1 MNDVVRY
8 VGQSWDTILGYLGE
22 HLVMSVV
29 PVALALVFA
38 VPLGW
43 WAARRPVLTSVLL
56 SMGGI
61 AYSIPSI
68 ALFIVLPLVFGYQII
83 SLTNIIVALT
93 IYSTALLVRNVIDG
107 LESVPDDV
115 RLSATALGYGRLGRL
130 LSVELPV
137 AVPVIAAGLRVVTV
151 TNVSMVSVGALIGKG
166 GLGNLFMEGLRSD
179 YMAPIIVGL
188 VLSVLLALS
197 LDGLLVLGQRWLT
210 PWVRVRVRAGR

>member
-1 MNDVVRY
+1 VNELVEY
-8 VGQSWDTILGYLGE
+8 VGDSWDTILGELGE
-22 HLVMSVV
+22 HVVMSIV
-29 PVALALVFA
+29 PVVLALCFSI
-38 VPLGW
+38 PLGW
-43 WAARRPVLTSVLL
+43 WAARRPALTSMLL

-130 LSVELPV
+130 TSVELPV
-137 AVPVIAAGLRVVTV
+137 AVPVITAGLRVVTV

-179 YMAPIIVGL
+179 FMAPIVVGL
-188 VLSVLLALS
+188 VLSVLLALA
-197 LDGLLVLGQRWLT
+197 LDGMLVLGQRWLT
-210 PWVRVRVRAGR
+210 PWIRVRAT

>member
-1 MNDVVRY
+1 VSELADY

-22 HLVMSVV
+22 HTLMSVV
-29 PVALALVFA
+29 PIVLALCFA

-43 WAARRPVLTSVLL
+43 WAARRPALASVLL
-56 SMGGI
+56 SLGGV

-83 SLTNIIVALT
+83 SFTNIIVALT

-130 LSVELPV
+130 VSVELPV

-179 YMAPIIVGL
+179 YMAPIVVGL
-188 VLSVLLALS
+188 VLSVLLALT

-210 PWVRVRVRAGR
+210 PWVRAREVG

>member
-1 MNDVVRY
+1 MTSLLEY
-8 VGQSWDTILGYLGE
+8 VAQSQREILDS
-22 HLVMSVV
+22 LVAHVIMSVV

-38 VPLGW
+38 LPLGW

-56 SMGGI
+56 SLGGV

-68 ALFIVLPLVFGYQII
+68 ALFIVLPLVFGYQIL

-107 LESVPDDV
+107 LESVPEDV
-115 RLSATALGYGRLGRL
+115 RLSATALGYGRLSRL
-130 LSVELPV
+130 VSIELPV

-151 TNVSMVSVGALIGKG
+151 ANVSMVSVGALVGTG
-166 GLGNLFMEGLRSD
+166 GLGDLFLIGLRSD
-179 YMAPIIVGL
+179 YMAPILVGL

-197 LDGLLVLGQRWLT
+197 LDALLVLGQRWLT
-210 PWVRVRVRAGR
+210 PWVRVRSAR

>member
-115 RLSATALGYGRLGRL
+115 RLSATALGYGRLSRL
-130 LSVELPV
+130 VAVELPV
-137 AVPVIAAGLRVVTV
+137 GVPVITAGLRVVTV

-166 GLGNLFMEGLRSD
+166 GLGNLFMVGLRSD

-188 VLSVLLALS
+188 VLSVLLALT
-197 LDGLLVLGQRWLT
+197 LDGLLVLAQRWLT
-210 PWVRVRVRAGR
+210 PWTRAEVAR